1 MPKGTV
7 EESSVYCTSFL
18 DFQESFGGKNVRAIE
33 ISAHSTI
40 RTCDNPVIANQIA
53 KAFSTC
59 KSLYSNGKRLT
70 SYGYVQ
76 YWVCSEIIIQ
86 CQGYDWVIGGSCGAE
101 LTVASMTEGRSCVC
115 SESNHVTIRP
125 CNGWKNWG
133 GTGTGCKQ
141 DTTNLRVSAVI
152 GNQSFKCNCA
162 TAP

>member
-7 EESSVYCTSFL
+7 KDSSGYCTSFL
-18 DFQESFGGKNVRAIE
+18 DFQESLSDKNVREIE
-33 ISAHSTI
+33 ISANSTI
-40 RTCDNPVIANQIA
+40 RTCDDPVIANQIA

-59 KSLYSNGKRLT
+59 KSIDSNGKRLIKR
-70 SYGYVQ
+70 
-76 YWVCSEIIIQ
+76 VCSDTIIQ
-86 CQGYDWVIGGSCGAE
+86 CQGYDWVISGGCRGVE

-133 GTGTGCKQ
+133 GTGTGCRQ

-152 GNQSFKCNCA
+152 GNLSFIL
-162 TAP
+162 